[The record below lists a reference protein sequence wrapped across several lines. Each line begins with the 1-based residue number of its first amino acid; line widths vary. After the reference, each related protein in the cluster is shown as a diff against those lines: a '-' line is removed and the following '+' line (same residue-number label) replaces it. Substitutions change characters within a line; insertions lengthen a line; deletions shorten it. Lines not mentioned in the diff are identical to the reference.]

1 MLLGEYE
8 HTIDDKNRLTL
19 PARFRDSFADGVSR
33 LIEQGQHNRIQF
45 NNLSI
50 LPNAE
55 MADAGYSEKWI
66 TYGTKYYSAKELT
79 VLPGRTVTIQDPVAY
94 GMILVEGVGTL
105 GKLEI
110 ETPSLIR
117 FGQMTKDELFVTAC
131 ATGAAPSAS
140 SSFKEPTVADMV
152 LVLCILMSAY
162 FIRGITGF
170 GSGLISVPLLAL
182 SQPLQF
188 AIPLVLA
195 LDFTASVVLGSTNRK
210 KANWSEIKIL
220 LPAGMIGACIGAFAL
235 LSLPTQPVLV
245 ALGAFTMFVGFQNI
259 FGLQPVGRLSRSW
272 AIPAGLA
279 GGGAGALFGVGS
291 PPYIIYLTRR
301 LQDKSEVR
309 ATFSWLIAIDGGFR
323 LGLFLIAG
331 LLLEPKLQL
340 AYALGLVP
348 MALGLYIGNK
358 VHMDITSEGM
368 LRVVGA
374 LLMLSGLMLFL
385 KVAT

>member
-1 MLLGEYE
+1 M
-8 HTIDDKNRLTL
+8 
-19 PARFRDSFADGVSR
+19 
-33 LIEQGQHNRIQF
+33 
-45 NNLSI
+45 
-50 LPNAE
+50 
-55 MADAGYSEKWI
+55 
-66 TYGTKYYSAKELT
+66 
-79 VLPGRTVTIQDPVAY
+79 
-94 GMILVEGVGTL
+94 
-105 GKLEI
+105 
-110 ETPSLIR
+110 
-117 FGQMTKDELFVTAC
+117 
-131 ATGAAPSAS
+131 
-140 SSFKEPTVADMV
+140 ADMV

-182 SQPLQF
+182 SQPLHF
-188 AIPLVLA
+188 AIPVVLA
-195 LDFTASVVLGSTNRK
+195 LDFTASNK
-210 KANWSEIKIL
+210 KANWSEIKVL

-235 LSLPTQPVLV
+235 LTLPTKPVLV

-259 FGLQPVGRLSRSW
+259 FGLQPEGRLSRSW

-301 LQDKSEVR
+301 LQDKGEVR

-323 LGLFLIAG
+323 LGLFLMAG
-331 LLLEPKLQL
+331 LLLEPKLQI
-340 AYALGLVP
+340 AYALGLLP

-358 VHMDITSEGM
+358 VHLDITSEGM

-385 KVAT
+385 KVAA

>member
-1 MLLGEYE
+1 
-8 HTIDDKNRLTL
+8 
-19 PARFRDSFADGVSR
+19 
-33 LIEQGQHNRIQF
+33 
-45 NNLSI
+45 
-50 LPNAE
+50 
-55 MADAGYSEKWI
+55 
-66 TYGTKYYSAKELT
+66 
-79 VLPGRTVTIQDPVAY
+79 
-94 GMILVEGVGTL
+94 
-105 GKLEI
+105 
-110 ETPSLIR
+110 
-117 FGQMTKDELFVTAC
+117 
-131 ATGAAPSAS
+131 
-140 SSFKEPTVADMV
+140 MV

-195 LDFTASVVLGSTNRK
+195 LDFTASVVLGSTNSK
-210 KANWSEIKIL
+210 KANWGEIKIL

-245 ALGAFTMFVGFQNI
+245 ALGAFTMFFGFRNI
-259 FGLQPVGRLSRSW
+259 FGLQAVGQLSRAW

-301 LQDKSEVR
+301 LLDKGEVR

-323 LGLFLIAG
+323 LGLFLISG
-331 LLLEPKLQL
+331 LLLEPKLQV
-340 AYALGLVP
+340 AYVLGLVP

-358 VHMDITSEGM
+358 VHLDITSEG
-368 LRVVGA
+368 LLKVVGA
-374 LLMLSGLMLFL
+374 LLVLSGSMLFL
-385 KVAT
+385 KVAI